1 MICLFHFNN
10 LLCVLP
16 ARQSSSIII
25 PCNIGCFKRRVKR
38 VSSLLLK
45 FISFH
50 NLSTNKKINNQH
62 ENFIINKPDNH
73 NSNNG
78 SRYNGCIRDK
88 LKVNKRFNQY
98 KANAQQVN
106 LVTIVYIF
114 ICLILVSLSE
124 VSGTSKF
131 NSWSQP
137 NRYFVYN
144 NNSSSNFNSR
154 LSSDHS
160 QLPTNQQ
167 QSFLTSSS
175 TSKLKY
181 NVPHV
186 RPVIPSAASLNK
198 LTQRIN
204 NTHGFNKSPII
215 PNHGDAI
222 ASPSRIL
229 NTGDFVVPTSLS
241 VSASSPLPSST
252 SSTVH
257 FPVDNPS
264 DKFNDQISGQVNGFI
279 SVASSVLPETLYQK
293 TLKRQSSSASS
304 LNGLYTLDERN
315 NSSNSPSS
323 SPSLP
328 SLSSSSSS
336 LSSSLTSSALSYHP
350 GTPLTFSSPSPS
362 VLPSPSESP
371 FLSYSSS
378 SSPALSSPLPYL
390 PSSSPTP
397 SSLTGTTLGYHL
409 TEDRY
414 TSIDIRDLLRKE
426 LDERVIEQQKAKQQ
440 QHQQSTPL
448 PSPSVNLFAL
458 LPPKKDDLD
467 RLASFNNPNKNH
479 GGSSLSSTNKING
492 ITNGHSRNPPGVNI
506 LVFKP
511 NAPSKGANEES
522 SNVPK
527 NWGETFGLPPRIPLK
542 PSIYNEPSYKNLTRS
557 PPSPIDSRHKTFTYH
572 RGGNAN
578 TNSNANNHNFN
589 NNDGFRVFSD
599 KEGGHFGINYITR
612 NDETSSISN
621 RGKPSTS
628 TTTTTTTSTTPP
640 TTSKN
645 NVTLLAVGGSGTV
658 IKKVSDGIDYNDL
671 NNNNINNNRPHGNN
685 QDRYDYD
692 YEGHGIDSNGTGTS
706 LPDQNGPDE
715 AFVNGEAY
723 RLTTERLAYILI
735 GSCCALSILC
745 LIIVAF
751 SIRCRD
757 MCDEYKAWKKA
768 EKLAMLNYRYQNSHA
783 RQRLRSGLPDTAIT
797 SGASRTGQ
805 GGVEANFFSH
815 RALGEQDSNL
825 SYPPIKAS
833 RPIFGPSCC
842 CCPAPGSSASAWHGR
857 GTETCPRGYFHP
869 CPRGKLPF
877 GAASSIQAFPRSHVP
892 AAAVT
897 NNFPSDEDDS
907 LNASIIEES
916 RVHGANGNGE
926 IGSKG
931 IILDSSD
938 NHHNHHLNQCTCV
951 EPPANGFDSEA
962 VNNAASSSGQPSGR
976 HHHNHHH
983 IHHQHHNQ
991 QANSQQPGQTQP
1003 QPTPSSSHHHV
1014 HHQHLHQHAHKH
1026 KQMLNN
1032 GQTSG
1037 ENDKSFNPSW
1047 LQSSI
1052 IVDELH
1058 RKHSQLVRE
1067 NAKSPKT
1074 RNSDDQRYIFW
1085 SENQDR
1091 LI

>member
-1 MICLFHFNN
+1 MFPVSCPTEYFTKFPSWNSHEIGKCLRYSDAEMICLFHFNN

-25 PCNIGCFKRRVKR
+25 PCNIGCFK
-38 VSSLLLK
+38 
-45 FISFH
+45 
-50 NLSTNKKINNQH
+50 
-62 ENFIINKPDNH
+62 
-73 NSNNG
+73 
-78 SRYNGCIRDK
+78 
-88 LKVNKRFNQY
+88 
-98 KANAQQVN
+98 
-106 LVTIVYIF
+106 
-114 ICLILVSLSE
+114 SLSIR
-124 VSGTSKF
+124 
-131 NSWSQP
+131 SQW
-137 NRYFVYN
+137 NLEIQF
-144 NNSSSNFNSR
+144 
-154 LSSDHS
+154 L
-160 QLPTNQQ
+160 
-167 QSFLTSSS
+167 QSYLTSSS

-186 RPVIPSAASLNK
+186 RPVIPSAASLNR
-198 LTQRIN
+198 LSQRIN

-222 ASPSRIL
+222 VSPSRIL
-229 NTGDFVVPTSLS
+229 NTGDYVVPTSLS

-264 DKFNDQISGQVNGFI
+264 DKFNDQINGQVNGFI

-304 LNGLYTLDERN
+304 LNGLYTLDER
-315 NSSNSPSS
+315 
-323 SPSLP
+323 
-328 SLSSSSSS
+328 
-336 LSSSLTSSALSYHP
+336 
-350 GTPLTFSSPSPS
+350 TPLTFSSPSPS
-362 VLPSPSESP
+362 VLPSLSESP

-390 PSSSPTP
+390 PSASPTP

-479 GGSSLSSTNKING
+479 GGSSPSSTNKING

-511 NAPSKGANEES
+511 NAPSKGSNEES

-542 PSIYNEPSYKNLTRS
+542 PSNYNEPSYKNLTRS
-557 PPSPIDSRHKTFTYH
+557 PSSPIDSRHKTFTYH

-578 TNSNANNHNFN
+578 TNNNNANNHNFN

-599 KEGGHFGINYITR
+599 KEGGHFGINYISR
-612 NDETSSISN
+612 NDETGSSSIPN
-621 RGKPSTS
+621 RGKPPTS

-640 TTSKN
+640 TTHKN

-671 NNNNINNNRPHGNN
+671 NNNNINSNRPHGNN

-692 YEGHGIDSNGTGTS
+692 YEGHGVDINGTGTS

-783 RQRLRSGLPDTAIT
+783 RGRLRSGLPDTGIT
-797 SGASRTGQ
+797 SGATRTGQ

-869 CPRGKLPF
+869 CPRGKLPLDPKELF
-877 GAASSIQAFPRSHVP
+877 LIH
-892 AAAVT
+892 
-897 NNFPSDEDDS
+897 
-907 LNASIIEES
+907 LII
-916 RVHGANGNGE
+916 
-926 IGSKG
+926 III
-931 IILDSSD
+931 IILTSVLVLNLQLMDLIRKLLIMLLLHLV
-938 NHHNHHLNQCTCV
+938 NHLV
-951 EPPANGFDSEA
+951 
-962 VNNAASSSGQPSGR
+962 
-976 HHHNHHH
+976 
-983 IHHQHHNQ
+983 
-991 QANSQQPGQTQP
+991 
-1003 QPTPSSSHHHV
+1003 
-1014 HHQHLHQHAHKH
+1014 H